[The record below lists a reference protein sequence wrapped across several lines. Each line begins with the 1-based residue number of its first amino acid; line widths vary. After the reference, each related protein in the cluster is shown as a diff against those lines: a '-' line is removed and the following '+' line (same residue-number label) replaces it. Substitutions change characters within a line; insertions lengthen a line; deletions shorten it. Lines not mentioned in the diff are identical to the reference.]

1 MRGERQRERIVCGY
15 AREVPS
21 CNRRSP
27 SSPPK
32 PQPVYRQLAARFAH
46 LVRPACVQQHLRFVH
61 HPVPLQCAGAFGQV
75 RIDRC
80 ARRIIEQ
87 LQAHGLKPTEQ
98 RIRIAELLMSV
109 PTHMTAEQILAAVR
123 RGGERVSKATVY
135 NTLKVLAQRGLVRQI
150 HLDPERSVYDSTRT
164 PHHHFHDLETGE
176 LRDIDPNDIAFS
188 RFPALPEG
196 MEAEVEVVIRLRKKR
211 S

>member
-1 MRGERQRERIVCGY
+1 MVSVVSNSTRVVPAVLHIRLPAARVAFRPPYVAPDRKPSGFFTPFARILASGRGPRYAQASHRSRGEIVSSQQPFRALSREHIV
-15 AREVPS
+15 
-21 CNRRSP
+21 
-27 SSPPK
+27 
-32 PQPVYRQLAARFAH
+32 
-46 LVRPACVQQHLRFVH
+46 
-61 HPVPLQCAGAFGQV
+61 
-75 RIDRC
+75 
-80 ARRIIEQ
+80 EQ

-164 PHHHFHDLETGE
+164 PHHHFHDVETGE

-211 S
+211 A